1 MDSSGMQTSGD
12 EWQGAEHTS
21 TGGPLGMTSQNAFR
35 KQFVEKYTQVRAD
48 FLKQREQRAKVALEG
63 TLRTISSA
71 LAELSALRESRA
83 SMPVPVCAMLEEGRP
98 KVAQKSQTGVKVA
111 PGAAGGK
118 NSGEEDVKEPES
130 SGSTVRQLELAENVR
145 VKLGKATTGR
155 VHKGFRVPK
164 ATTIPAY
171 TAWAYIPKNQRDQDS
186 DRRMFYTDEIGETV
200 PASDEEVEYEFWY
213 WNGKDIQWRNFCME
227 KLKAEFGESKE
238 LKEALAEKLMVDS
251 DAIDTRFREMASTG
265 LEQVEVDRVNGKV
278 EDGQSAFH
286 QAFCRRCGL
295 YECRVHGGSHVMP
308 NKPQDRMVPPS
319 SLTPCGS
326 DCFLAMQD
334 AGPVAGESGAAKVG
348 AIGGDEQQQQQQK
361 ADEEMEEAGS
371 SVGSKWTSVDEG
383 FVSQGVLMF
392 GPNPCEIARL
402 FSERTCQE
410 VHLYLEQHPS
420 VVSLRHPQQKN
431 TRKKFIRRKTFNNRK
446 GPLVVQKRFRHNEA
460 ELWHSYTPC
469 NCKNGCNSSCSCYQ
483 TKNFCEKYCACW
495 PGCANQWR
503 GCKCTH
509 RCDTQ
514 RCPCVSASRECDPDY
529 CLMCKKN
536 CEHGGPPDAHCKNMN
551 LRLRKHKRVAMGLST
566 VAGWGGFLME
576 DAKKDDFLGEY
587 TGDLITDQEAER
599 RGRIYDRQDKSYLF
613 NLTKEKVLDANRR
626 GNKLRFANHSKDP
639 NCYVKYMLVD
649 GDHRVGIFAGRDAKA
664 GEEIFYDYGGAW
676 CSKWYDPE
684 GGKD

>member
-1 MDSSGMQTSGD
+1 MESSGMQTSGD
-12 EWQGAEHTS
+12 EWQGGEHTS
-21 TGGPLGMTSQNAFR
+21 AGTPGTNTQTVFR
-35 KQFVEKYTQVRAD
+35 KVFNEKYTKVRKD
-48 FLKQREQRAKVALEG
+48 FLDQREERAKVAFDG
-63 TLRTISSA
+63 TLRTIKSA
-71 LAELSALRESRA
+71 LSDLNRARESRE
-83 SMPVPVCAMLEEGRP
+83 SKPVPVCAGVEEVRP
-98 KVAQKSQTGVKVA
+98 KLSQKSQLAVKTASTGVAGKN
-111 PGAAGGK
+111 AGG
-118 NSGEEDVKEPES
+118 EEAKEPES
-130 SGSTVRQLELAENVR
+130 SASTVRQLELTENVR
-145 VKLGKATTGR
+145 VKFSRTAPGR
-155 VHKGFRVPK
+155 LHKGFKLPK
-164 ATTIPAY
+164 AATIPAY
-171 TAWAYIPKNQRDQDS
+171 TAWVYIPKNQRDQDN

-213 WNGKDIQWRNFCME
+213 WNGKDIHWRNFCLE
-227 KLKAEFGESKE
+227 KLRDEFGETKE
-238 LKEALAEKLMVDS
+238 LKEALAEKLKVDS

-265 LEQVEVDRVNGKV
+265 LEEVEVDRVGGKV
-278 EDGQSAFH
+278 EDGHNAFH

-308 NKPQDRMVPPS
+308 NKPQDRLPLARTLS
-319 SLTPCGS
+319 PCGS
-326 DCFLAMQD
+326 ECYLAFQD
-334 AGPVAGESGAAKVG
+334 ASQGEDAPEPP
-348 AIGGDEQQQQQQK
+348 GGGGLGSSEQK
-361 ADEEMEEAGS
+361 PDEEMEEAGS
-371 SVGSKWTSVDEG
+371 SAGSKWTNVEKG
-383 FVSQGVLMF
+383 FISQGVLMF
-392 GPNPCEIARL
+392 GPNPCEIARM
-402 FSERTCQE
+402 FATKTCNE
-410 VHLYLEQHPS
+410 VNMYLEQNPS
-420 VVSLRHPQQKN
+420 VLNLRHPQQN
-431 TRKKFIRRKTFNNRK
+431 QRKKVVRRRTFNNRK

-469 NCKNGCNSSCSCYQ
+469 NCKNGCNNSCSCYQ

-495 PGCANQWR
+495 PGCANQWK
-503 GCKCTH
+503 GCKCSH

-529 CLMCKKN
+529 CHLCKKT
-536 CEHGGPPDAHCKNMN
+536 CEPGCPPDEHCKNMN

-684 GGKD
+684 GAKD